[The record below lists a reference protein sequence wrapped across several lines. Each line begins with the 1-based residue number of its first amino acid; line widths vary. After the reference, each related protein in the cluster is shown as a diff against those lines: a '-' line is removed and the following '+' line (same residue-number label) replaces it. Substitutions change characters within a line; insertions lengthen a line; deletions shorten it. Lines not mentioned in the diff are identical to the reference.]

1 LSPYAAERPGTGGS
15 LTFPLVTAVFFLSG
29 SAGLIYQVLW
39 MRGLGL
45 FFGSD
50 MYGVSII
57 LSVFMG
63 GLAIGSLFGGRLAER
78 TRRPL
83 LWYGMVEVAIGLA
96 AIPFTRVLALLD
108 PMLRSAYPEA
118 AEGAGAA
125 YQTARVVL
133 AASTLLVPTTLMGAT
148 LPLILKQFVHQRSAL
163 GESGAYFYA
172 ANTLGALAGTLSAGF
187 LLLPYLGMARST
199 LCVAAVNLGIGALS
213 IALGWRSPL
222 PPPVPEA
229 REHDAA
235 FDPLPGLDART
246 RSRLATAAVLA
257 FGLSGFGSFALEVA
271 WTRVLLRSF
280 SATVYSFAT
289 TLACFLFGIFLGTRM
304 ISRVVDQHERPVSLF
319 AMLELGLGASI
330 AALGVVLY
338 AMPGVFGRPLGAVA
352 GVLPQEH
359 ALVAATLLASFP
371 LLVIPATLLGAT
383 FPLALRIHTTTV
395 AHVGRGSG
403 DVYAANTVGAVLGSL
418 AAGLLLIPALGARA
432 TIVLLAF
439 GFLGIGVFLARL
451 PDGPGGPGPARR
463 WIAPAGAITLLCGV
477 VALLL
482 PYRVTLN
489 FNQQRPVGAELL
501 YHGEGVQNTI
511 DVVRSANGITSLIIG
526 GNVEADDGYS
536 QRRHFVLKGH
546 LPLLLI
552 PEPKSVLV
560 VGLGMGI
567 TLEATARHPG
577 LERIEVVE
585 LSPEIL
591 DAQSELAAV
600 NGDVAANP
608 IVRIRIDD
616 GRLFMRMTQDR
627 YDMITADPIHPKISR
642 VGYLY
647 TKEYYETIRER
658 LAPGG
663 VVCQWM
669 PIYQIAPTRL
679 RSAIKTFQSVFPE
692 ATLWYVEGHALLMA
706 QPGRDAIDADLVRRR
721 FEAEAVRADLASI
734 DIETPEELLRHQIMG
749 PAELSAYLAADSGVP
764 LNTDD
769 YPYLEYFVPRDL
781 FHGTD
786 ENVRELA
793 RYAIPGSSVR
803 DDPEPSVP

>member
-1 LSPYAAERPGTGGS
+1 
-15 LTFPLVTAVFFLSG
+15 
-29 SAGLIYQVLW
+29 
-39 MRGLGL
+39 
-45 FFGSD
+45 
-50 MYGVSII
+50 
-57 LSVFMG
+57 
-63 GLAIGSLFGGRLAER
+63 
-78 TRRPL
+78 
-83 LWYGMVEVAIGLA
+83 
-96 AIPFTRVLALLD
+96 
-108 PMLRSAYPEA
+108 
-118 AEGAGAA
+118 
-125 YQTARVVL
+125 
-133 AASTLLVPTTLMGAT
+133 
-148 LPLILKQFVHQRSAL
+148 
-163 GESGAYFYA
+163 
-172 ANTLGALAGTLSAGF
+172 
-187 LLLPYLGMARST
+187 
-199 LCVAAVNLGIGALS
+199 
-213 IALGWRSPL
+213 
-222 PPPVPEA
+222 
-229 REHDAA
+229 
-235 FDPLPGLDART
+235 
-246 RSRLATAAVLA
+246 
-257 FGLSGFGSFALEVA
+257 
-271 WTRVLLRSF
+271 
-280 SATVYSFAT
+280 
-289 TLACFLFGIFLGTRM
+289 
-304 ISRVVDQHERPVSLF
+304 
-319 AMLELGLGASI
+319 
-330 AALGVVLY
+330 
-338 AMPGVFGRPLGAVA
+338 
-352 GVLPQEH
+352 
-359 ALVAATLLASFP
+359 
-371 LLVIPATLLGAT
+371 
-383 FPLALRIHTTTV
+383 
-395 AHVGRGSG
+395 
-403 DVYAANTVGAVLGSL
+403 
-418 AAGLLLIPALGARA
+418 
-432 TIVLLAF
+432 VLLAF

-451 PDGPGGPGPARR
+451 PDGSGAPGPARR
-463 WIAPAGAITLLCGV
+463 FIAPAGAVALLCGV

-567 TLEATARHPG
+567 TLQATARHPG
-577 LERIEVVE
+577 LERIDVVE

-591 DAQSELAAV
+591 EAQSELAAV

-706 QPGRDAIDADLVRRR
+706 QPGRDGIDADLLRRR

-749 PAELSAYLAADSGVP
+749 PAELSAYLAAESGVP

-803 DDPEPSVP
+803 DDPGSSAP